1 MLQLQRSIPIPP
13 HTPSEFDHGDVHHAS
28 GRVFVAHTQAS
39 TVEVLDGLQGTH
51 LATIPDC
58 AEASGVLVAQE
69 ANLVFAAA
77 RGTGKVLV
85 IDAAQLTTQ
94 HTIAVD
100 PRPNGLA
107 WDPVH
112 QQLLVADVQANTA
125 RLVTP
130 TGETVAVT
138 SLPGRPR
145 WCIYDAPRSRFLVN
159 IREPACVQLLA
170 AETAE
175 RLAEWPVA
183 SVGPHGL
190 DMDAADTIAL
200 VASDEGHLVS
210 LDLVSGQ
217 ERGRA
222 PLAGAPDAIWY
233 NPKLRQVY
241 VAISEPGVIDVV
253 DVPTMQVVQSMPTE
267 VDAHTTAFDPER
279 QWLYVFLPAA
289 CRADVFKLQ

>member
-1 MLQLQRSIPIPP
+1 
-13 HTPSEFDHGDVHHAS
+13 
-28 GRVFVAHTQAS
+28 
-39 TVEVLDGLQGTH
+39 
-51 LATIPDC
+51 
-58 AEASGVLVAQE
+58 VLVGQE

-77 RGTGKVLV
+77 RGAGKVLV
-85 IDAAQLTTQ
+85 IDAQQLTIEQ
-94 HTIAVD
+94 TITVD

-112 QQLLVADVQANTA
+112 QHLLVADVQANTA

-130 TGETVAVT
+130 AGETLAVT

-145 WCIYDAPRSRFLVN
+145 WCVYDAPRDRFVVN

-170 AETAE
+170 AETAAP
-175 RLAEWPVA
+175 LVQWPVA

-190 DMDAADTIAL
+190 DLALTDNLAL
-200 VASDEGHLVS
+200 VASDEGHLIA
-210 LDLVSGQ
+210 LDLVTGQ

-222 PLAGAPDAIWY
+222 PLAGGPDAIWY

-253 DVPTMQVVQSMPTE
+253 DIPTMKVIQSVPTET
-267 VDAHTTAFDPER
+267 DAHTTAFDPVR

-289 CRADVFKLQ
+289 CRADVFTLQ